1 MTNNHP
7 SKNQMTTIYDFRKA
21 ALDLAA
27 ANNSLGRAI
36 YRLDY
41 LDKVGK
47 DAAIECVKIERKKVF
62 ACQRKIWFMNRAED
76 AMSYMTDDLHDE
88 MIEWLKGNNIIVT
101 PSCATPEIVLL
112 AIENGWDLFPEP
124 PDSDSA
130 GEPPLTARE
139 MLENARK
146 QKNEA
151 WRS

>member
-1 MTNNHP
+1 
-7 SKNQMTTIYDFRKA
+7 MTTIYDFRKA

-27 ANNSLGRAI
+27 ANNSLGSAI
-36 YRLDY
+36 YKLDY

-47 DAAIECVKIERKKVF
+47 DAAIEGVKIERNKVF
-62 ACQRKIWFMNRAED
+62 AYQRKIWFMNRAED

-88 MIEWLKGNNIIVT
+88 MIEWLESNNIIVT
-101 PSCATPEIVLL
+101 PSCTTPETVLL
-112 AIENGWDLFPEP
+112 AIESGWELFPEP

-130 GEPPLTARE
+130 SEPPLTASE